1 MSAVALHIAVAP
13 ALPLHAAGKYVAGAY
28 IVFVAIL
35 LIYVGIMATRLGRME
50 RELDELRRDVLARQG
65 DPADRRRTSRMARTL
80 SGRRWRERPPG
91 EDGFLSE
98 LLAIGVSHKTAPVE
112 VRERLAL
119 PDARAKEFVRDLRGT
134 GEVHEA
140 VTISTCNRT
149 ELYLVVGNP
158 VEAESRALAMLASQ
172 AGTRLSEL
180 ARSIYSLRNCD
191 AARHLYRVTAGLD
204 SMVVGEAEIQGQVKR
219 AYEAAIAR
227 ETVGPLS
234 NHLFKAAL
242 ATGKRVRTETAIGE
256 RQLSLPAV
264 SVALAREQLGD
275 VQGRE
280 VVIVGT
286 GETGE
291 LAARALADSGGR
303 LVFVA
308 SRRRDRAISLARR
321 YGGESLMFDELPRAL
336 EQADILVAATASPHL
351 LLEARGAGRGDGRP
365 RRAAAAADRSRGA
378 ARHRLGVCGA
388 RRRVAV
394 RHRRPSGGGRAQ
406 PEGAPGRG
414 AQGRGDHRAGDPA
427 VRGVARLARGAPD
440 ADRAAGSRDRDR
452 VPGRGRERREVGG
465 GVRARSRAGR
475 RDRANDRQPPAAR
488 ADRPAQG
495 ASTTTV
501 CTPGWR

>member
-1 MSAVALHIAVAP
+1 M
-13 ALPLHAAGKYVAGAY
+13 
-28 IVFVAIL
+28 
-35 LIYVGIMATRLGRME
+35 
-50 RELDELRRDVLARQG
+50 
-65 DPADRRRTSRMARTL
+65 
-80 SGRRWRERPPG
+80 
-91 EDGFLSE
+91 SE

-112 VRERLAL
+112 VRERLTL

-134 GEVHEA
+134 GEVQEA

-234 NHLFKAAL
+234 NHLFRAAL

-291 LAARALADSGGR
+291 LAARALADGGGR

-336 EQADILVAATASPHL
+336 GQADILVAATASPHL
-351 LLEARGAGRGDGRP
+351 LLESEELAEVMAG
-365 RRAAAAADRSRGA
+365 
-378 ARHRLGVCGA
+378 
-388 RRRVAV
+388 
-394 RHRRPSGGGRAQ
+394 
-406 PEGAPGRG
+406 
-414 AQGRGDHRAGDPA
+414 
-427 VRGVARLARGAPD
+427 
-440 ADRAAGSRDRDR
+440 
-452 VPGRGRERREVGG
+452 
-465 GVRARSRAGR
+465 RAGR
-475 RDRANDRQPPAAR
+475 PLLLIDLAVPRDIDSACAELDGVSLYDIDDLQAVVVRNRKVRQGEAR
-488 ADRPAQG
+488 KAEGIIEQEIQQFAVWLGSLEVLPTLTALRLHATEIASQVVAENAGKWDG
-495 ASTTTV
+495 ASERDLDRVDAIARTIVNRLLHGPTARLKELHDDRV
-501 CTPGWR
+501 HARMALIRDLFGLEVESDAVRRDAGAERGAVAGSGAVAGDAVAEELADVRELRPGRR